1 MKAVLRLHST
11 GSSGGDN
18 RTAALATHD
27 GIIARA
33 REVILAEQR
42 ALALLAPSLGS
53 GCVAAC
59 QAIVAM
65 ERQLVV
71 SGIGKSG
78 HIARKVAATF
88 AATGTP
94 AIFVHPSEAGHGDL
108 GMLRQGDVLLVLS
121 NSGNTCEL
129 LPILMYA
136 RNTGIP
142 VIGVCTRRQSKLVE
156 FADILILV
164 PALPEA
170 CSQKIT
176 PTTSS
181 IMQLALGDALALT
194 VMDMRGVSQHHLQ
207 SLHPS
212 GSIGLSASH
221 VGDIMHR
228 FDRLP
233 LVALDTRMPEAISVM
248 TQGCL
253 GVAGVIDAAG
263 ALVGIITDGDLRRGF
278 EKLGSACARDMMS
291 TQPLTIAPD
300 MTAADVL
307 ALFSEKRISAAF
319 VVANPAAGPQPPL
332 GVVHLNDLLR
342 LGVG

>member
-1 MKAVLRLHST
+1 MKAALRLGST
-11 GSSGGDN
+11 GFTLADN
-18 RTAALATHD
+18 RTAPLATPD
-27 GIIARA
+27 DIIARA
-33 REVILAEQR
+33 RDVVLAEQR
-42 ALALLAPSLGS
+42 ALALLGPSLGS
-53 GCVAAC
+53 ECAAAC
-59 QAIVAM
+59 QAIFAM
-65 ERQLVV
+65 ERQLIV

-121 NSGNTCEL
+121 NSGNTYEL
-129 LPILMYA
+129 LPILAYA
-136 RNTGIP
+136 DKIGIP

-156 FADILILV
+156 FADILILL

-170 CSQKIT
+170 CSKNIT

-181 IMQLALGDALALT
+181 IMQLAIGDALALT
-194 VMDMRGVSQHHLQ
+194 VMDMRGVSHDQLQ

-212 GSIGLSASH
+212 GSIGLASAR
-221 VGDIMHR
+221 VADIMHR
-228 FDRLP
+228 PGRLP
-233 LVALDTRMPEAISVM
+233 LVGLDTCMPETISVM

-253 GVAGVIDAAG
+253 GVAGVIDATG
-263 ALVGIITDGDLRRGF
+263 ALVGIITDGDVRRGF
-278 EKLGSACARDMMS
+278 ATLGSACAQEVMS
-291 TQPLTIAPD
+291 AQPLTIAPD

-307 ALFSEKRISAAF
+307 ALFSANRISVAF
-319 VVANPAAGPQPPL
+319 VVKDPAAGPQPPL

-342 LGVG
+342 QGLG